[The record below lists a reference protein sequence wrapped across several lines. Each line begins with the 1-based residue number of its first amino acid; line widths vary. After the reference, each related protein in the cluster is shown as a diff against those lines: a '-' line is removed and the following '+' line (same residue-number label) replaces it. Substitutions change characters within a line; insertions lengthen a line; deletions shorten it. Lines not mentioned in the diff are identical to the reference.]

1 MLEFGIV
8 TCDRQRRPVLVQ
20 RRAERTLLAMG
31 FCEAFDRRE
40 ILGRTLQD
48 LLKLPLRILELTE
61 FEKRP
66 AERYAR

>member
-1 MLEFGIV
+1 
-8 TCDRQRRPVLVQ
+8 
-20 RRAERTLLAMG
+20 MG

-61 FEKRP
+61 FEQRP
-66 AERYAR
+66 AERDAR

>member
-8 TCDRQRRPVLVQ
+8 TCDRQRCPVLLQ
-20 RRAERTLLAMG
+20 RGAERTLPVMG
-31 FCEAFDRRE
+31 FREAFDRRE
-40 ILGRTLQD
+40 ILGRALQD

>member
-1 MLEFGIV
+1 LL
-8 TCDRQRRPVLVQ
+8 QRG
-20 RRAERTLLAMG
+20 AERTLPVMG
-31 FCEAFDRRE
+31 FREAFDRRE
-40 ILGRTLQD
+40 ILGRALQD